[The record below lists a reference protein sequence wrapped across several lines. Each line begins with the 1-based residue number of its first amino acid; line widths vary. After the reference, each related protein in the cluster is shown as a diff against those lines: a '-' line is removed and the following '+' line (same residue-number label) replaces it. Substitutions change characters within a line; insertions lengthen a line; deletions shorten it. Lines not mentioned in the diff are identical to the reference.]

1 MCFLGFSDQ
10 YSSKRQY
17 GFCLSRNF
25 YVGTRV
31 NKTEAMY
38 GRSRVNLKVERGST
52 FTFACDLRYIAY
64 TLRFIYASTHV
75 KITRQWKS
83 TLTEKKIASSILRCN
98 CE

>member
-10 YSSKRQY
+10 YSSERQY

-25 YVGTRV
+25 YVGKRV

-52 FTFACDLRYIAY
+52 FTFACDLRYIASV
-64 TLRFIYASTHV
+64 LF
-75 KITRQWKS
+75 TRVP
-83 TLTEKKIASSILRCN
+83 T
-98 CE
+98 